1 MTEARDL
8 LLRTDPRVLLT
19 ELDDGSGLLLHLRTK
34 LYFTLNEQAVL
45 VWKTLASEPCTA
57 SRLVD
62 VLEATYDAPRAAIE
76 SDVRT
81 LLDELLDDDL
91 VSAD

>member
-1 MTEARDL
+1 
-8 LLRTDPRVLLT
+8 
-19 ELDDGSGLLLHLRTK
+19 
-34 LYFTLNEQAVL
+34 
-45 VWKTLASEPCTA
+45 
-57 SRLVD
+57 

-91 VSAD
+91 VRAD